1 MDSSTP
7 RYVLVVRPRVERQSD
22 QSWKAWYPKSDWHV
36 LADTEDG
43 ATQKLRDEFERRL
56 NAGELDTEPDESLLE
71 HHLADPIPGV
81 YAIDRDV
88 YMRMRTGPNFRRDL
102 DALIGRMEGED

>member
-1 MDSSTP
+1 M
-7 RYVLVVRPRVERQSD
+7 
-22 QSWKAWYPKSDWHV
+22 
-36 LADTEDG
+36 ADTKDG

-71 HHLADPIPGV
+71 QHLTDPIPGV

-88 YMRMRTGPNFRRDL
+88 YTRMRARPNFRSDL
-102 DALIGRMEGED
+102 DALIARMDGSARGSESPSESSTHFHD